1 MVSDSLIQIDPTF
14 EKISRGAAI
23 ALETAFSDAHDRPH
37 PSDPLGSA
45 GPQPKNSNML
55 RLIYSRSTM
64 VFAALTWL
72 VCAGSAQAQAPDY
85 SRAGFYIGGGFSY
98 ATDLYEDEIEGALP
112 SGFKVDIDDNFGAN
126 ARAGFRISSF
136 FALELQYDW
145 IDTYDITATDA
156 DVSGQSAIDVQTLTA
171 NVKLYL
177 PIQRFHPYMLAG
189 IGYQRYQ
196 IETSSSPETVRLK
209 NLDYVFA
216 GRLGLG
222 FDVYLTDHV
231 LFYAE
236 GAAVLSDA
244 TVNVPL
250 EGAGEVDNLFYAGL
264 NTGFL
269 WRF

>member
-1 MVSDSLIQIDPTF
+1 MI
-14 EKISRGAAI
+14 
-23 ALETAFSDAHDRPH
+23 
-37 PSDPLGSA
+37 
-45 GPQPKNSNML
+45 
-55 RLIYSRSTM
+55 
-64 VFAALTWL
+64 FAALACL
-72 VCAGSAQAQAPDY
+72 VSAGAAQAQAPDY
-85 SRAGFYIGGGFSY
+85 GRAGFYIGGGFSY
-98 ATDLYEDEIEGALP
+98 ATALYEGEIEDALP
-112 SGFKVDIDDNFGAN
+112 SGFQVDIDDNFGAN

-145 IDTYDITATDA
+145 IDTYDITVTNA

-196 IETSSSPETVRLK
+196 IETSSSPETVRFESD
-209 NLDYVFA
+209 DYVLA

-222 FDVYLTDHV
+222 FDVYLTEHV

-236 GAAVLSDA
+236 GSAVLSDA
-244 TVNVPL
+244 TVNIPID
-250 EGAGEVDNLFYAGL
+250 GAGEVDNLFYAGL

>member
-1 MVSDSLIQIDPTF
+1 MI
-14 EKISRGAAI
+14 
-23 ALETAFSDAHDRPH
+23 
-37 PSDPLGSA
+37 
-45 GPQPKNSNML
+45 
-55 RLIYSRSTM
+55 
-64 VFAALTWL
+64 FAALACL
-72 VCAGSAQAQAPDY
+72 VSAGAAQAQAPDY
-85 SRAGFYIGGGFSY
+85 GRAGFYIGGGFSY
-98 ATDLYEDEIEGALP
+98 ATDLYEGEIEDALP
-112 SGFKVDIDDNFGAN
+112 SGFQVDIDDNFGAN

-145 IDTYDITATDA
+145 IDTYDITVTNA

-196 IETSSSPETVRLK
+196 IETSSSPETVRFESD
-209 NLDYVFA
+209 DYVLA

-222 FDVYLTDHV
+222 FDVYLTEHV

-236 GAAVLSDA
+236 GSAVLSDA
-244 TVNVPL
+244 TVNIPID
-250 EGAGEVDNLFYAGL
+250 GAGEVDNLFYAGL